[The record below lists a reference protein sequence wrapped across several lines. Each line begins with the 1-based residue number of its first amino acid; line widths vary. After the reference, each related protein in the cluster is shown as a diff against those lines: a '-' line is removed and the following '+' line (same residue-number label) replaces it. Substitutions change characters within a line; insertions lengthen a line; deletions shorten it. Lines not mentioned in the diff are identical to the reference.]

1 MTNSTR
7 HFRHGESQDPGWGC
21 SGCCG
26 PTRTWQPKNANKAY
40 QHLFEVLLA
49 NEKMASVLSFGWEDR
64 TGFGAILIL
73 TALGVPMKTIE
84 KDYLF
89 TNEVIKDFVSQLLAK
104 EKAAGADD
112 SLLATFRDLQ
122 TVQPDYFKYLL
133 NVINRD
139 YGSINAYLHQQIG
152 LSNADLLDLR
162 TIYLEK

>member
-1 MTNSTR
+1 
-7 HFRHGESQDPGWGC
+7 
-21 SGCCG
+21 
-26 PTRTWQPKNANKAY
+26 
-40 QHLFEVLLA
+40 
-49 NEKMASVLSFGWEDR
+49 
-64 TGFGAILIL
+64 
-73 TALGVPMKTIE
+73 GVPMKTIE

-122 TVQPDYFKYLL
+122 TVQPAYFKYLL
-133 NVINRD
+133 DVINRD